1 MPPKKCCKKC
11 VNKQEPYVC
20 FKKGVG
26 VGIGIGMTRQ
36 RNIKKSL
43 IDMSLR
49 ELGTQASRLGI
60 SGYSKMNKATLQT
73 ALRNAGY

>member
-11 VNKQEPYVC
+11 KNPENPYVC

-26 VGIGIGMTRQ
+26 VGMGMGMTRQ
-36 RNIKKSL
+36 RNVKKPL
-43 IDMSLR
+43 LEMSLR

-60 SGYSKMNKATLQT
+60 SGYSKMNKATLQN